1 MRDKFRTVSLK
12 NAVWSGGVS
21 VCSVGGEREQIAV
34 NKKPYKS
41 RTVHALC
48 VAQLNT
54 PVPRYCAIILR
65 YFVFRCYDIETR
77 RQHTSHNTTT
87 LNKTSDELLQ
97 YGDTPIKASA
107 QC

>member
-1 MRDKFRTVSLK
+1 M
-12 NAVWSGGVS
+12 
-21 VCSVGGEREQIAV
+21 CSVGGEREQIAV
-34 NKKPYKS
+34 NKKPYKAV
-41 RTVHALC
+41 RYMRYALHSSTR
-48 VAQLNT
+48 LS
-54 PVPRYCAIILR
+54 PGCAIILR